1 MVVDQIEV
9 SDIQLQITANNWE
22 EAIKKT
28 AKPLLNEGKI
38 TEKYIQAMIDS
49 VHELGPYIVIAP
61 GLALGHARPSA
72 AVKQTSMA
80 LATLAEPV
88 EFGNKQNDPV
98 SLVVVIAS
106 VNSTD
111 HLGLMQKVVTFL
123 NEHNNL
129 AALKQLPSNAAQKVA
144 AAINE
149 GTELDADS

>member
-1 MVVDQIEV
+1 MAVDQIEV

-38 TEKYIQAMIDS
+38 TEKYIQSMIDS

-129 AALKQLPSNAAQKVA
+129 AALKQLPSNAAQKV
-144 AAINE
+144 
-149 GTELDADS
+149 GV

>member
-1 MVVDQIEV
+1 M
-9 SDIQLQITANNWE
+9 
-22 EAIKKT
+22 
-28 AKPLLNEGKI
+28 
-38 TEKYIQAMIDS
+38 
-49 VHELGPYIVIAP
+49 
-61 GLALGHARPSA
+61 
-72 AVKQTSMA
+72 
-80 LATLAEPV
+80 
-88 EFGNKQNDPV
+88 
-98 SLVVVIAS
+98 VVIAS